1 MNENAAVN
9 LSLSRGSRVLARLGT
24 VDVSPALSAFRAQ
37 RSIEREGQRMW
48 KNFSDEL
55 REVVW
60 LASVVG
66 GLTVVAVGMAVA
78 LAAAA

>member
-1 MNENAAVN
+1 MRGKPMWNN
-9 LSLSRGSRVLARLGT
+9 L
-24 VDVSPALSAFRAQ
+24 
-37 RSIEREGQRMW
+37 W
-48 KNFSDEL
+48 DEL

-66 GLTVVAVGMAVA
+66 GLSLLALGMAAA

>member
-1 MNENAAVN
+1 
-9 LSLSRGSRVLARLGT
+9 
-24 VDVSPALSAFRAQ
+24 
-37 RSIEREGQRMW
+37 MW

-66 GLTVVAVGMAVA
+66 GLSLVAVGMAVA
-78 LAAAA
+78 LAAA